1 MYLTTITNHHEVYFF
16 SIFKEF
22 NQTNIYNIMMIKK
35 FSRFIPLLL
44 LSLFINTEIGFA
56 QDTRLLRQPDIN
68 STHIVY
74 TYGGDIWINSLNS
87 SEAKR
92 ITSTPAVE
100 SNPYLS
106 PDGKWIAFSSNR
118 SGSNAVYIASV
129 NGGDVKRL
137 TWHPSSSSVRGW
149 TNDGKSVLYASSRE
163 TTPRPYNRLWTISTK
178 GGAPT
183 LISKQWGFDGSFSSN
198 QKSIVI
204 DKMSRWDIEWRAY
217 RGGQNTPLII
227 LDIKTSKETLLPHTN
242 TTDVQPLWLGDDIY
256 FLSDRDLVMNIWKYN
271 TKSKSLSQVTKF
283 KGSDIKWLSGDKNTL
298 VYEREGY
305 LNTFSLSSKKSKRL
319 KINVVGDF
327 PWAETKWQ
335 NVTQSARSASLSPN
349 GKRAIMES
357 RGEIFTVPL
366 KFGDARNITQSS
378 GTADRAPIWS
388 PKGDRIAWF
397 SDKDRKG
404 YALFIASQD
413 GMSDITKI
421 SIGESKMAWTPNWSP
436 DGKHISFVDDDVRL
450 RIVNLETKKIQ
461 TIDVGGNNLERGRIQ
476 MNWSPDSNWIVYAK
490 SASNNFRQIYLWSA
504 KTQKTTPI
512 TDRFADSFSPA
523 WDLNQKQ
530 LYFLASTNVALGSG
544 WANTSAMTS
553 NPSYAAYVVNLD
565 KNDNSPFKPKSDEES
580 VKKDT
585 STSSAAKKGKDDKG
599 DKKKKD
605 TKKDMT
611 IDFDGMSRRTFALGL
626 PSRNYWY
633 LVAGPKGAV
642 FIAEGV
648 PNQRGGTLKKY
659 TLKDQKAKDFLSG
672 VGGISI
678 TSNGKHMLA
687 RIGANWKVI
696 PTGGPNGKSGK
707 PLKVNLQMKLNRI
720 AEWDQ
725 MFEEAY
731 RYEKDYFYD
740 SNMHGRDWKVVYK
753 RYAPLVPFVKHRSDL
768 NYILDQVNGELS
780 VGHSFVRGGDFPSV
794 DRSQIGMLGADLST
808 NKNRWKINRIYTTE
822 SWNPGLSGPLDA
834 PGLKIKEGHYI
845 VGINGKEISANDNIY
860 EHLDG
865 TNGKQTILHVNSK
878 PDFKDSWKETILPI
892 RSENG
897 LRQRTWVEDN
907 RRMVEKLSN
916 GRLAY
921 VWVPNTGGGGY
932 VSFNRYY
939 FAQQDKEGAV
949 IDERFNGGG
958 LLDDYMVDL
967 MTRSLRAGL
976 TNEVPNGKP
985 MKLPAGILG
994 PKVLLINELAGSGG
1008 DFFPWVFRQQK
1019 AGKLIGMTTW
1029 GGLVKSSTHY
1039 RLIDG
1044 GSLTAPDNAV
1054 FDPVNNKW
1062 IAENRGVAPDIKV
1075 RQDAISLSQNK
1086 DPQLERAVQE
1096 LLKLLPTKKKVTPP
1110 PFSKP
1115 AKGN

>member
-1 MYLTTITNHHEVYFF
+1 MPT
-16 SIFKEF
+16 
-22 NQTNIYNIMMIKK
+22 IKK
-35 FSRFIPLLL
+35 PLNHFYLLL
-44 LSLFINTEIGFA
+44 CIYLLGTSISIA

-68 STHIVY
+68 ANHVVF
-74 TYGGDIWINSLNS
+74 TYGGDIWINTIGTN
-87 SEAKR
+87 EAKR

-106 PDGKWIAFSSNR
+106 PNGKWIAFSSNR
-118 SGSNAVYIASV
+118 SGRNAVYIVSV
-129 NGGDVKRL
+129 DGGDVKRL
-137 TWHPSSSSVRGW
+137 TWHPNGSSVRGW
-149 TNDGKSVLYASSRE
+149 SNDGKSVLYASSRE
-163 TTPRPYNRLWTISTK
+163 TAPRPYNRLWTVPIK
-178 GGAPT
+178 GGAPH
-183 LISKQWGFDGSFSSN
+183 LISKQWGYDGSFSRN
-198 QKSIVI
+198 GKQIVI
-204 DKMSRWDIEWRAY
+204 DKMSRWDGEWRAY

-227 LDIKTSKETLLPHTN
+227 LDIQSSQETLLPHTN
-242 TTDVQPLWLGDDIY
+242 TTDVQPLWMGDDIY

-271 TKSKSLSQVTKF
+271 TKSKNLSQVTKF
-283 KGSDIKWLSGDKNTL
+283 KGSDIKWLAGDKNTL
-298 VYEREGY
+298 AYERDGY
-305 LNTFSLSSKKSKRL
+305 IYTYSLSSKKSTRL
-319 KINVVGDF
+319 KIAVVGDF
-327 PWAETKWQ
+327 PWSETKFV
-335 NVTQSARSASLSPN
+335 NVTRYARSGSLSPN
-349 GKRAIMES
+349 GKRAIMDA
-357 RGEIFTVPL
+357 RGEIFTIPL
-366 KFGDARNITQSS
+366 KHGDARNITQSS

-388 PKGDRIAWF
+388 PKGDKIAWF

-404 YALFIASQD
+404 YALFTASQD

-421 SIGESKMAWTPNWSP
+421 SIGESKMAWNPTWSP
-436 DGKHISFVDDDVRL
+436 DGKHIAFIDDDVRL
-450 RIVNLETKKIQ
+450 RIVTLATKQIK
-461 TIDVGGNNLERGRIQ
+461 TIDVGGNNLERSRIGLK
-476 MNWSPDSNWIVYAK
+476 WSPDSHWIAYEK
-490 SASNNFRQIYLWSA
+490 SGSNNFRQIYIWSA
-504 KTQKTTPI
+504 DTGQTRAI
-512 TDRFADSFSPA
+512 TDPFADSFSPA
-523 WDLNQKQ
+523 WDLNKKQ

-553 NPSYAAYVVNLD
+553 NPRYAAYVVNLD
-565 KNDNSPFKPKSDEES
+565 KKDASPFKPKSDEET
-580 VKKDT
+580 VKKE
-585 STSSAAKKGKDDKG
+585 AP
-599 DKKKKD
+599 KKKKD
-605 TKKDMT
+605 DKKKEASKKAMT
-611 IDFDGMSRRTFALGL
+611 IDFDGLARRTFALKM

-633 LVAGPKGAV
+633 LVAGQKGTI

-659 TLKDQKAKDFLSG
+659 TLKDQKAKNFLSG
-672 VGGISI
+672 VGNISI

-687 RIGANWKVI
+687 RVNGSWKVI
-696 PTGGPNGKSGK
+696 GTGGPNGKSGK
-707 PLKVNLQMKLNRI
+707 TLKVNLQMKLDRI

-731 RYEKDYFYD
+731 RYERDYFYD
-740 SNMHGRDWKVVYK
+740 PNMHGRNWKTVYK
-753 RYAPLVPFVKHRSDL
+753 RYAPLVPFIKHRSDL

-794 DRSQIGMLGADLST
+794 DRSQVGMLGADLAT
-808 NKNRWKINRIYTTE
+808 GNNRWKINRIYTTE

-834 PGLKIKEGHYI
+834 PGLNIKKGYYI
-845 VGINGKEISANDNIY
+845 VGINGKEITAADNIY
-860 EHLDG
+860 QYLDG
-865 TNGKQTILHVNSK
+865 TNNKQTILHINSE
-878 PDFKDSWKETILPI
+878 PNFKGSWKETVLPI
-892 RSENG
+892 RSENS

-907 RRMVEKLSN
+907 RRLVDKLSN

-921 VWVPNTGGGGY
+921 VWIPNTGGGGY

-967 MTRSLRAGL
+967 MTRNIRAGL
-976 TNEVPNGKP
+976 TNEVPNGVP

-1054 FDPVNNKW
+1054 FDPNKNEW
-1062 IAENRGVAPDIKV
+1062 IGENKGITPDIKV
-1075 RQDAISLSQNK
+1075 RQNAKSLSQGK
-1086 DPQLERAVQE
+1086 DPQLERAVTE
-1096 LLKLLPTKKKVTPP
+1096 LLKQLPAKKKVTPP